1 MNFIKYVLATIIGLF
16 LFLGICFFS
25 LLLVGTVASTFSS
38 STEDIKSNTALY
50 ATFSNTIAEKT
61 DKSSPFSNFDPV
73 TFQAQKQD
81 GLNDLLAGIETAKT
95 DDKIKG
101 IFLELK
107 DIPAGFAT
115 TGAIR
120 DALIDFKTSGKWIL
134 AYGELYS
141 QQAYYLAS
149 VADSVF
155 LNPMGLVDL
164 RGFRSEKMFFKG
176 ALEKLEIEP
185 QVFRVGDF
193 KSAVEPFMRY
203 KMSDEN
209 RLQTEAF
216 LKDFCNIFIDGI
228 ATERNITNSNLN
240 TIVDKL
246 KVRRAEDALTFGL
259 VDKLTYKDEA
269 LNILK
274 EKLGLK
280 DDDKINTTSLSSYS
294 ANKGK
299 KIKKGTSKDK
309 IAVVYAFGNIVDGA
323 GKNGTIGSY
332 DYEKVIR
339 KIREK
344 DNVKAIVLRVNSGGG
359 SALASDIIW
368 HEMETAKSDSIP
380 IVVSMGDLAASG
392 GYYIACNA
400 DYIFAEENTI
410 TGSIG
415 VFGLMPNME
424 GFFNNKLGI
433 TFDTAKTTEFA
444 DLGSINRPVNE
455 VERSIIQSGVDDI
468 YDTFLQR
475 VANGRNMPVDEVHK
489 VAQGRVWSGL
499 KAKEIGLVDQI
510 GNLSDAIAK
519 AAELADIDSYKV
531 SNYPAAED
539 PFTKLMKEFGAQS
552 KQNVIKNELGSLYK
566 CYENIKQLTEMKGI
580 QMRLPQ
586 QIIVE

>member
-61 DKSSPFSNFDPV
+61 DKSSPFSNFDLV

-216 LKDFCNIFIDGI
+216 LKDFYNIFIEGI

-240 TIVDKL
+240 TIVDEL

-309 IAVVYAFGNIVDGA
+309 IAVVYAFGNIVDGV

-339 KIREK
+339 KIRGK

-566 CYENIKQLTEMKGI
+566 YYENIKQLTEMKGI

>member
-216 LKDFCNIFIDGI
+216 LKDFYNIFIDGI

>member
-1 MNFIKYVLATIIGLF
+1 MKFIKYVLATIVGLF
-16 LFLGICFFS
+16 LFLGISFFT
-25 LLLVGTVASTFSS
+25 LFLIGTVASTFGNKGD
-38 STEDIKSNTALY
+38 DIKANTALY
-50 ATFSNTIAEKT
+50 ASFSNVITEKT
-61 DKSSPFSNFDPV
+61 DKSSPFANFDPL
-73 TFQAQKQD
+73 TLQAQKQD
-81 GLNDLLAGIETAKT
+81 GLNDLLAGIESAKT
-95 DDKIKG
+95 EDNIKG

-107 DIPAGFAT
+107 NIPAGFAT

-120 DALIDFKTSGKWIL
+120 DALVDFKTSGKWIL

-149 VADSVF
+149 VADSVL
-155 LNPMGLVDL
+155 LNPMGVVDL

-176 ALEKLEIEP
+176 ALDKLEIEP
-185 QVFRVGDF
+185 QIFRVGGF
-193 KSAVEPFMRY
+193 KSAVEPFMLT
-203 KMSDEN
+203 KMSEEN
-209 RLQTEAF
+209 RLQTETF
-216 LKDFCNIFIDGI
+216 LKDFYNSFIDDI
-228 ATERNITNSNLN
+228 AAERNISNNELN
-240 TIVDKL
+240 NIVDEL
-246 KVRRAEDALTFGL
+246 KVRRAEDALTYGL

-269 LNILK
+269 LNILR
-274 EKLGLK
+274 EKLGLEE
-280 DDDKINTTSLSSYS
+280 DEKIKTTSLSKYA

-309 IAVVYAFGNIVDGA
+309 IAVVYAYGNIVDGG

-344 DNVKAIVLRVNSGGG
+344 DNIKAIVLRVNSGGG

-368 HEMETAKSDSIP
+368 HEMETAKGDSIP

-444 DLGSINRPVNE
+444 DLGSVNRPVNE
-455 VERSIIQSGVDDI
+455 AERAIIQAGVDDI

-475 VANGRNMPVDEVHK
+475 VANGRNMPVDKVHNI
-489 VAQGRVWSGL
+489 AQGRVWSGV
-499 KAKEIGLVDQI
+499 KAKEIGLVDGI
-510 GNLSDAIAK
+510 GNLNDAIAK
-519 AAELADIDSYKV
+519 AAELAEIDSYKV
-531 SNYPAAED
+531 SNYPASED
-539 PFTKLMKEFGAQS
+539 PFTKLMKDFGAQS
-552 KQNVIKNELGSLYK
+552 KQNVIKKELGPFYK
-566 CYENIKQLTEMKGI
+566 YYQQIKEITEMRGI

-586 QIIVE
+586 QIVVE